1 MTTRTL
7 KVESLGQRGDG
18 MVRDGERMLH
28 FAKVLPGE
36 TITLNGDRLVAI
48 KDKSSERVEP
58 FCTVHDTCGGCKFQ
72 HWREENYRNW
82 KHALVADTLSAA
94 GLKTEV
100 APLVDAHGAG
110 RRRVSLHVREIDG
123 VWRAGFMAEKSH
135 TLQALDTC
143 PVLVAELQDV
153 MKIASSF
160 GLPLGACDVAVTV
173 GSNGLDVA
181 VKAERIANDKRL
193 PVLQQLFETYK
204 LCRLSL
210 NGEPL
215 FARATPMIVIGKSQV
230 PLPIQSFLQ
239 ATAEGEN
246 VLAGLVAVA
255 LKKARNTAD
264 LFCGVGPFALRLAE
278 TRPVFAADADR
289 QAIGGLQQA
298 LRHTQGLKPM
308 KTEVR
313 DLHRNPLVEMELRA
327 FESVVFDPPRA
338 GAMSQAQQLA
348 KSKVKY
354 VAAVSCDLSTFIRDA
369 KILVDGGYKLRSVT
383 PVDQFK
389 WTPHVELVGTFVK

>member
-1 MTTRTL
+1 MNLRTV

-18 MVRDGERMLH
+18 LVRDGDRMLH

-36 TITLNGDRLVAI
+36 VITLEGDRLVAI
-48 KDKSSERVEP
+48 KEKSAERVDP
-58 FCTVHDTCGGCKFQ
+58 FCEVHDTCGGCKFQ

-82 KHALVADTLSAA
+82 KHALVADTLAAA
-94 GLKTEV
+94 GLVTEV
-100 APLVDAHGAG
+100 APLIDAHGKG

-123 VWRAGFMAEKSH
+123 VWRAGFMAERSH
-135 TLQALDTC
+135 VLQPLDQC
-143 PVLVAELQDV
+143 PVLVSELSGV
-153 MKIASSF
+153 LEIAASF
-160 GLPLGACDVAVTV
+160 GLPLGVCDVAVTAA
-173 GSNGLDVA
+173 SNGLDVA
-181 VKAERIANDKRL
+181 IKAERIANDKRL
-193 PVLQQLFETYK
+193 PVLQQLFEKYK

-215 FARATPMIVIGKSQV
+215 FTRATPMIVIGKSQV

-239 ATAEGEN
+239 ATAEGER
-246 VLAGLVAVA
+246 VLAELVTSA

-278 TRPVFAADADR
+278 TRPVFASDADK
-289 QAIGGLQQA
+289 QAIGGLLQA
-298 LRHTQGLKPM
+298 MRHTQGLKPM

-313 DLHRNPLVEMELRA
+313 DLFRNPLVEMELRA
-327 FESVVFDPPRA
+327 FDSVVFDPPRA
-338 GAMSQAQQLA
+338 GAIAQAQQLA

-369 KILVDGGYKLRSVT
+369 KILVDGGYKLKTVT

>member
-7 KVESLGQRGDG
+7 TVESLGQRGDG
-18 MVRDGERMLH
+18 LVLDGERVLH

-36 TITLNGDRLVAI
+36 LIKLEGDRLLSIVE
-48 KDKSSERVEP
+48 KSPERVEP
-58 FCTVHDTCGGCKFQ
+58 FCAAHDTCGGCKFQ
-72 HWREENYRNW
+72 HWHEENYRKW

-100 APLVDAHGAG
+100 AQLIDAHGAG
-110 RRRVSLHVREIDG
+110 RRRVSLHVRELEG

-135 TLQALDTC
+135 TLQPVDTC
-143 PVLVAELQDV
+143 PVLVAELSAV
-153 MKIASSF
+153 MEIAASF
-160 GLPLGACDVAVTV
+160 GLPLGACDVAVTAAT
-173 GSNGLDVA
+173 NGLDVA
-181 VKAERIANDKRL
+181 IKAERIANDKRL
-193 PVLQQLFETYK
+193 PVLQQLFEKYK
-204 LCRLSL
+204 LSRLSL

-215 FARATPMIVIGKSQV
+215 FTRATPMIVIGKSQV

-239 ATAEGEN
+239 ATAEGER
-246 VLAGLVAVA
+246 VLAELVATA

-278 TRPVFAADADR
+278 SRPVFASDADK
-289 QAIGGLQQA
+289 QAIGGLLQA
-298 LRHTQGLKPM
+298 MRHTQGLKPM

-313 DLHRNPLVEMELRA
+313 DLFRNPIVEMELRA
-327 FESVVFDPPRA
+327 FDSVVFDPPRT
-338 GAMSQAQQLA
+338 GAMAQAQQLA

-369 KILVDGGYKLRSVT
+369 KILVDGGYKLKSVT

-389 WTPHVELVGTFVK
+389 WTPHVELVGNFVK

>member
-1 MTTRTL
+1 MTKRTL

-18 MVRDGERMLH
+18 LVHDGERILH

-36 TITLNGDRLVAI
+36 VIRLEGDRLLSIVE
-48 KDKSSERVEP
+48 KSPERVDP
-58 FCTVHDTCGGCKFQ
+58 FCAAHDTCGGCKFQ
-72 HWREENYRNW
+72 HWHEENYRQW
-82 KHALVADTLSAA
+82 KHSLVADTLSAA

-110 RRRVSLHVREIDG
+110 RRRVSLHVREIEG

-143 PVLVAELQDV
+143 PVLVAELSDV
-153 MKIASSF
+153 MEIAASF
-160 GLPLGACDVAVTV
+160 GLPLGACDVAVTA

-181 VKAERIANDKRL
+181 IKAERIANDKRL
-193 PVLQQLFETYK
+193 PVLQQLFEKYK

-215 FARATPMIVIGKSQV
+215 FTRATPMIVIGKSKV

-239 ATAEGEN
+239 ATAEGER
-246 VLAGLVAVA
+246 VLADLVVTA

-278 TRPVFAADADR
+278 SRPVFASDADK
-289 QAIGGLQQA
+289 QAIGGLLQA
-298 LRHTQGLKPM
+298 MRHTQGLKPM

-313 DLHRNPLVEMELRA
+313 DLFRNPIVEMELRA
-327 FESVVFDPPRA
+327 FDSVVFDPPRT
-338 GAMSQAQQLA
+338 GAMAQAQQLA

-369 KILVDGGYKLRSVT
+369 KILVDGGYKLKSVT

-389 WTPHVELVGTFVK
+389 WTPHVELVGNFVK